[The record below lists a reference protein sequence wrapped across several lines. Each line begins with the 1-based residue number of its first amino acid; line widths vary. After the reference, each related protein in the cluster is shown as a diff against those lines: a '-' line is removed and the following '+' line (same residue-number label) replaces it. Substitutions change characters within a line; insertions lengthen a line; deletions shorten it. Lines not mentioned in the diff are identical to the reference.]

1 MSGSQCRLSQ
11 HPLLAVNTTVK
22 SEDIYMDMSNR
33 DATSIV
39 KDFLM
44 EKRGLDS
51 EVYEAI
57 KVQYLVA
64 SAIADKEGKV

>member
-1 MSGSQCRLSQ
+1 MNGNI
-11 HPLLAVNTTVK
+11 AA
-22 SEDIYMDMSNR
+22 DI
-33 DATSIV
+33 I

-57 KVQYLVA
+57 RVQYLIA
-64 SAIADKEGKV
+64 SAIKDKENV

>member
-1 MSGSQCRLSQ
+1 MG
-11 HPLLAVNTTVK
+11 
-22 SEDIYMDMSNR
+22 MSNK
-33 DATSIV
+33 DATNIV
-39 KDFLM
+39 KAFLM

-64 SAIADKEGKV
+64 SAIADKEEKAA